1 MYPLYR
7 TVATDRNGCVCA
19 IRYLCFY
26 YPGYLEKEKGKT
38 RFFLGKAEDMNYKK
52 PYNLKKIIFFASF
65 FLALTSVNAPAAVEE
80 YTPEYLN
87 GKSYWDYINKVIN
100 SGYSPDVFVKIDRR
114 NMERIENQK
123 VIDTM
128 LKYATAAAPISST
141 GVEIAEY
148 LRQEASAN
156 IKQTVIQNRQQRE
169 QNAAANGEFNY
180 VTYTDGGTDYF
191 TDGLLTTSVNRV
203 KLDELGNTSL
213 SSTYNMIYNDDRL
226 LVSYE
231 GDSVD
236 NLGNKSTFSWTGTY
250 LPGSLFYA
258 TAETNAYKSYSSY
271 NMTETDSVGNTTE
284 TEWTAISY
292 DPTNKYQLS
301 YSQKTT
307 DSVYGTSE
315 FTRSSIEYASGHID
329 RPSYYYE
336 EGVGTDGLSY
346 TAERKDIEYNDR
358 GQVTYFDDTTKVDYS
373 SVSAEPDAEEGNIVT
388 THTIAKFTYLEETPN
403 LFGKDIDPMALRLAS
418 SEVTTSVT
426 KADGSFQ
433 DDYTT
438 TDYVYDETFKLVDA
452 SSDTTYSG
460 QAAQWYQYTDSEGN
474 VLTEGSDGTYF
485 YVNEDDEEV
494 EVDAADVVTTVKDG
508 DTYSGTSTTAMEILY
523 GKPMA
528 KTTTTTTSYTNAEDG
543 YNYKTDTATVTY
555 ENDLVHNLQRVL
567 SSTEET
573 ETNYPYLDPDKE
585 YLENTSIVTTY
596 TYDQNTANLADVS
609 GSGTKTGYLYSSTT
623 SWHDPYTNNITK
635 EYDIILGKPVMTTYT
650 EEEEEVE

>member
-1 MYPLYR
+1 
-7 TVATDRNGCVCA
+7 
-19 IRYLCFY
+19 
-26 YPGYLEKEKGKT
+26 
-38 RFFLGKAEDMNYKK
+38 MNDKK
-52 PYNLKKIIFFASF
+52 PCNLKKIALFASL
-65 FLALTSVNAPAAVEE
+65 FLALTSVNALAAVEE

-114 NMERIENQK
+114 NMERVENQK

-128 LKYATAAAPISST
+128 LKYATAAAPISSS
-141 GVEIAEY
+141 GVETAEY

-169 QNAAANGEFNY
+169 KNAAANGEFNY

-191 TDGLLTTSVNRV
+191 TDGLLTTSVDRV
-203 KLDELGNTSL
+203 KMDELGNRSL

-231 GDSVD
+231 GDSID
-236 NLGNKSTFSWTGTY
+236 NIGNKSTFSWTGTY

-258 TAETNAYKSYSSY
+258 TAETNAYKSYASY
-271 NMTETDSVGNTTE
+271 NMKETDSVGNTTG

-292 DPTNKYQLS
+292 DPSNKYQLS

-315 FTRSSIEYASGHID
+315 FTRSNIEYAGGHID

-336 EGVGTDGLSY
+336 EGVGTDGLAY
-346 TAERKDIEYNDR
+346 TAERKDIQYNGR
-358 GQVTYFDDTTKVDYS
+358 GQVIYFDDTTNVDYG
-373 SVSAEPDAEEGNIVT
+373 SVSAEPEAGEGNIVT
-388 THTIAKFTYLEETPN
+388 THTIARFTYREDTPDP
-403 LFGKDIDPMALRLAS
+403 FGKDIEPMALRLAS

-438 TDYVYDETFKLVDA
+438 TDYVYDDTFKLVDA
-452 SSDTTYSG
+452 SSSTNYSG

-474 VLTEGSDGTYF
+474 ILTEGSDGTYF
-485 YVNEDDEEV
+485 YVGEDDEEI
-494 EVDAADVVTTVKDG
+494 EVDAADVVTTIKDG

-543 YNYKTDTATVTY
+543 YNYKTDTATVSY
-555 ENDLVHNLQRVL
+555 ENGLVHNLQRVL

-573 ETNYPYLDPDKE
+573 ETSYPYLDPDNE

-596 TYDQNTANLADVS
+596 TYDQNTANLAAVS
-609 GSGTKTGYLYSSTT
+609 GSGTKTGYLYSSTA
-623 SWHDPYTNNITK
+623 SWHDPYTNSITK

-650 EEEEEVE
+650 EEAEETE